1 MREAVRG
8 TATMLYEGP
17 GGVQVSGI
25 GLVGPSLSPP
35 VFNLCCFQV
44 DSEVKMKFT
53 AWRKFV
59 HQVVV
64 LAAAAMA
71 FQPGRYAVEA
81 GVVEPDAARFRWTGL
96 LAEKLRSDREREE
109 KGGRILLSL

>member
-1 MREAVRG
+1 MREAGRG
-8 TATMLYEGP
+8 KATMLYEGP

-25 GLVGPSLSPP
+25 GLVGP
-35 VFNLCCFQV
+35 CFQV

-81 GVVEPDAARFRWTGL
+81 GVVEPDAASN
-96 LAEKLRSDREREE
+96 LAQVQVDWPV
-109 KGGRILLSL
+109 G